1 MPTDADSSSG
11 SEKGF
16 EKGSDKSEATGG
28 GADRPAQIPL
38 RGWKQIGLRVFHNL
52 GNHNV
57 SLMSAGVG
65 LFGLLAVFPALNVI
79 VTLYALIATPA
90 DILSH
95 LEFLEPLLPAE
106 GYAIFKKQLTG
117 LAEQSGTTMN
127 FTLAASI
134 LFGFWSA
141 RKGAVALIA
150 ACNIAY
156 SEHETRPSWRLLLL
170 SSAITLAGILGVVI
184 LALLAVVLPVVL
196 ALLPL
201 GDMLNAL
208 LGILRWPLMA
218 LLFIFALQCVYRFAP
233 DREKARWRW
242 VSWGATIA
250 TLLWITASILFA
262 IYVQNFGNY
271 NETYGAIGSVI
282 ILIMWFYLSALV
294 IILGAEIDA
303 EMEHQTKMDST
314 TGPEQPMGKRGA
326 FVADTTGDNG
336 A

>member
-1 MPTDADSSSG
+1 MSTDAESPLGTD
-11 SEKGF
+11 KG
-16 EKGSDKSEATGG
+16 GQAGG
-28 GADRPAQIPL
+28 DADRPARIPL

-65 LFGLLAVFPALNVI
+65 LFALLAVFPALNVA

-95 LEFLEPLLPAE
+95 LNHLKPLLPAE
-106 GYAIFKKQLTG
+106 AYTIFTQQLTS
-117 LAEQSGTTMN
+117 LAEHSGTTMN
-127 FTLAASI
+127 LTLAASI

-170 SSAITLAGILGVVI
+170 SSVITLAGILGVVV

-196 ALLPL
+196 AVLPL
-201 GDMLNAL
+201 GDLLNAL
-208 LGILRWPLMA
+208 LVILRWPLMA
-218 LLFIFALQCVYRFAP
+218 LLFIVALQCVYRFAP

-250 TLLWITASILFA
+250 TLLWITVSILFSV
-262 IYVQNFGNY
+262 YVQNFGNY

-303 EMEHQTKMDST
+303 EMEHQTRVDST
-314 TGPEQPMGKRGA
+314 TGPARPMGERGA
-326 FVADTTGDNG
+326 FVADTSGTDS